1 MYVCI
6 IYMYIYA
13 IYIKYTHTH
22 ISIYVYMCPCVQVL
36 QSLEE
41 AVGSFGAGLTG
52 DGHWDLKS
60 GLLQE

>member
-1 MYVCI
+1 
-6 IYMYIYA
+6 MYIYA